1 MHPAL
6 VRDYPSPMEQSL
18 NARSDDED
26 RAAKSKLTPPAVHP
40 LVEKLYKELK
50 QIAQQRLGSP
60 AGNPTLGPT
69 VLVHEVAFRL
79 SREAVGEAD
88 PAGFLRLAS
97 RAMQHIVIDHARYKH
112 AKVRGGGRKRESFD
126 EDLLPAMTRA
136 APEQLAAV
144 GLAIDEFAGRSAE
157 AERAAEFF
165 RLHFFAGLTYE
176 QIATSC
182 GTSQATVRRGCEY
195 ARASMRR
202 ILTQGELD
210 HGPPDRV

>member
-1 MHPAL
+1 MSRVDKP
-6 VRDYPSPMEQSL
+6 QSG
-18 NARSDDED
+18 NAD
-26 RAAKSKLTPPAVHP
+26 RVEKAIRQPPPVHP
-40 LVEKLYKELK
+40 LVEKLYQELK

-79 SREAVGEAD
+79 SKEAVGEAD

-97 RAMQHIVIDHARYKH
+97 RAMQHIVIDHARHKH
-112 AKVRGGGRKRESFD
+112 AKVRGGGRKREAFD
-126 EDLLPAMTRA
+126 ENLLPAMTRA
-136 APEQLAAV
+136 APAQLTAV
-144 GLAIDEFAGRSAE
+144 GLAIDEFAGKSAE

-182 GTSQATVRRGCEY
+182 GASQATVRRGCDY

-202 ILTQGELD
+202 ILTQREMD
-210 HGPPDRV
+210 HEPPDRF